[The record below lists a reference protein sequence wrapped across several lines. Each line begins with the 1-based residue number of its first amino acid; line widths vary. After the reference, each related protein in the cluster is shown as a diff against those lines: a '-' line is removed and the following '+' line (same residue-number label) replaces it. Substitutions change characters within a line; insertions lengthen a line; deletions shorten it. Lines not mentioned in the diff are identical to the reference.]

1 MKKIIFFLSLLG
13 VFFTANAD
21 NHTPAVPSAM
31 PNTNDE
37 ANTRFVKKD
46 YVFSDLSAECIF
58 EKLRDG
64 NNQLTG
70 EHMLISC
77 ASQKV
82 YREDNNTVPLVAG
95 FSYEVNQGQ
104 VAPFPS
110 FYMVTPLGVYL
121 APIGIN
127 VDDKGG
133 FQVPY
138 RQCTRQGCNAAF
150 MFDQKVFDIF
160 KQGVNVGIQL
170 FLDPTQEP
178 KKFTYSLKGFT
189 STSDFLQKVAGYLG
203 KKATFEEIENL
214 TK

>member
-1 MKKIIFFLSLLG
+1 MKKIIFFLSLFGLFL
-13 VFFTANAD
+13 VAMAD
-21 NHTPAVPSAM
+21 SDKPAVPSAIQ
-31 PNTNDE
+31 NTGDE
-37 ANTRFVKKD
+37 ANVRFVKKE
-46 YVFSDLSAECIF
+46 YVFSDLTAECIF
-58 EKLRDG
+58 EQLRDG

-70 EHMLISC
+70 EHMLVSC
-77 ASQKV
+77 AAQKV
-82 YREDNNTVPLVAG
+82 YREENNTVPLVAG

-121 APIGIN
+121 APIGVN
-127 VDDKGG
+127 VDNKGG

-150 MFDQKVFDIF
+150 MFDQKVLDIF
-160 KQGVNVGIQL
+160 KQGVNVEIQL
-170 FLDPTQEP
+170 FLDPSQQP

-189 STSDFLQKVAGYLG
+189 ATANFLQKVASHLG